1 MMPLYEQPM
10 LKLLGSLSPTI
21 QWLSECGPV
30 DAANVPTMHLES
42 IKQLERIGIVHKRN
56 NRSYELQR
64 IRLKKLMDSLGI
76 EELAVPLAEVQS
88 VSIPASIPEV

>member
-21 QWLSECGPV
+21 QWLSECGPI
-30 DAANVPTMHLES
+30 DAANVPSTHLES

-76 EELAVPLAEVQS
+76 QELAAVQPPEIPT
-88 VSIPASIPEV
+88 VTSI